1 MACYQTLGD
10 EHYLFESANVDSFG
24 FFGGLVVKSLPTS
37 AEEADSIPGSGR
49 SPGERNGNPL
59 QYSCLGNPMDRG
71 AWRAIVYEVAK
82 ESDMAQ

>member
-10 EHYLFESANVDSFG
+10 EHYVFESANVDSFG
-24 FFGGLVVKSLPTS
+24 FFGGLVIKNLPTN

-49 SPGERNGNPL
+49 SPGEGNGNLL

-71 AWRAIVYEVAK
+71 AWGAIVYEVAK